1 MKEFIKKFYKNS
13 FVYSTKEKL
22 SKLSILLII
31 VLNIIVFNIII
42 EGLNFQTHFVNS
54 PSNKYPYFCTNIIK
68 NENISDF
75 DSFSNSAYY
84 IDSNNLYY
92 AEDILKNKN
101 DLDSRCIEIEKRV
114 AIIKNEHNL
123 KNIKE
128 QIVNLNE
135 QIYKLEDEVNYFRNN
150 YNTVLFEKIAN
161 HDNDKSILNDNINSE
176 NIKAKYNDSLKN
188 IEKLK
193 LEKEN
198 IYINFENSN
207 SIKSIKEYINTIK
220 ENYIIDEE
228 KAFRYYYYI
237 IEIIKMLFLLP
248 LVFVFFFLMKKCLV
262 DEKYILYIIF
272 KNLFV
277 VSLIPTLY
285 TVFQIIYKFLPKVF
299 LSKVIEFFY
308 NLDIPFLVYYIL
320 VIIFVLIFVVVIIKI
335 QKRFREQNE
344 LMKRNKISKIES
356 YNKNL
361 CNSCGNSV
369 SYIRMNFCPVCQNM
383 LKIKCKSCQNETIF
397 GLNYCQNCSEK
408 L

>member
-1 MKEFIKKFYKNS
+1 MIWIQDVLKLKKS
-13 FVYSTKEKL
+13 
-22 SKLSILLII
+22 
-31 VLNIIVFNIII
+31 
-42 EGLNFQTHFVNS
+42 
-54 PSNKYPYFCTNIIK
+54 C
-68 NENISDF
+68 
-75 DSFSNSAYY
+75 YY
-84 IDSNNLYY
+84 
-92 AEDILKNKN
+92 
-101 DLDSRCIEIEKRV
+101 
-114 AIIKNEHNL
+114 KNEHNL

-248 LVFVFFFLMKKCLV
+248 LVFVFFL
-262 DEKYILYIIF
+262 
-272 KNLFV
+272 
-277 VSLIPTLY
+277 
-285 TVFQIIYKFLPKVF
+285 
-299 LSKVIEFFY
+299 
-308 NLDIPFLVYYIL
+308 
-320 VIIFVLIFVVVIIKI
+320 
-335 QKRFREQNE
+335 
-344 LMKRNKISKIES
+344 
-356 YNKNL
+356 
-361 CNSCGNSV
+361 
-369 SYIRMNFCPVCQNM
+369 
-383 LKIKCKSCQNETIF
+383 
-397 GLNYCQNCSEK
+397 
-408 L
+408 